1 MTRFIDSTHGQL
13 ICEHS
18 RGLKSRRFL
27 RCRYHPLVE
36 RRIGTLRREY
46 LDRTLFWTTVA
57 LETKLFD
64 FPHFYNRRRTQ
75 AGLEGRLPEPG
86 VDRSASPINFNSYR
100 RRRHCRGLYQTPI
113 GA

>member
-1 MTRFIDSTHGQL
+1 MPLS
-13 ICEHS
+13 
-18 RGLKSRRFL
+18 
-27 RCRYHPLVE
+27 HPLVE

-46 LDRTLFWTTVA
+46 LDRTRLWTTVD

-64 FPHFYNRRRTQ
+64 FQHFYNRRRTQ

-100 RRRHCRGLYQTPI
+100 GGGTVEDCTRLQLPHNLLIRHGP
-113 GA
+113 A